1 MRSIFTVS
9 MNPTSKGMYK
19 GRGLGVRSRTELY
32 VALPAIV
39 KAPPTR
45 FRPMADLLR
54 PTAGGRHRR
63 RPGVHRPAGRL
74 EDRGLQRRDPS
85 KSRGPPPAPVSAS
98 VGRRAVGGPR
108 RRPCP
113 PCPRPRRL
121 RPAAS
126 SDSLPC
132 SKGQRHVHAVAACA
146 GRGRG
151 PTALITTRR
160 PGPCGRQR
168 NQPVWQLVD
177 EGLESS
183 AFVNSQLQDDRE
195 GGVAWSSAPVAS
207 PTDQASDPAERPGV
221 RPAGVRGERGLG
233 EPAGCRRRAL
243 ESIFTTADVRS
254 TCRRLR
260 RPGPRSG

>member
-1 MRSIFTVS
+1 
-9 MNPTSKGMYK
+9 
-19 GRGLGVRSRTELY
+19 
-32 VALPAIV
+32 
-39 KAPPTR
+39 
-45 FRPMADLLR
+45 MADLLR

-63 RPGVHRPAGRL
+63 LPGVHRPAGRL

-121 RPAAS
+121 RPAARPRRRATRS
-126 SDSLPC
+126 RVRRAS
-132 SKGQRHVHAVAACA
+132 GHVHAVAACA

-151 PTALITTRR
+151 PPGAYNSS

-168 NQPVWQLVD
+168 NQPVWQLEGD

-183 AFVNSQLQDDRE
+183 AWIVPTLSSRTTAR
-195 GGVAWSSAPVAS
+195 GRGSTGVPPRWP
-207 PTDQASDPAERPGV
+207 PRRDQASEPAERPGV
-221 RPAGVRGERGLG
+221 RPGGCSGRARRVG
-233 EPAGCRRRAL
+233 EPAGMSASGAANPSSPPQTFDPRVAGFGDPDLEAVEFGLKLTVRRQ
-243 ESIFTTADVRS
+243 
-254 TCRRLR
+254 
-260 RPGPRSG
+260 PGEEGVDEAGAVIAATGSA